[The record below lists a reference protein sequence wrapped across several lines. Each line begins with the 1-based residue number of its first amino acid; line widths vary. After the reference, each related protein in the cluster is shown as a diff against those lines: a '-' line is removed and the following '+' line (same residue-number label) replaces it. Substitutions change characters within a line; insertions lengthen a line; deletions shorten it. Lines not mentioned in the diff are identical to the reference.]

1 MNKKLYIKKNIHR
14 KEFNMSRDKKID
26 RRLVCN
32 WDESDKM
39 FYCVI
44 QKWDN
49 ALGRY
54 WDSSYFEVETTEVN
68 TKEARILR

>member
-1 MNKKLYIKKNIHR
+1 MNITIKNIIHR
-14 KEFNMSRDKKID
+14 RGVNMARDKKIN

-39 FYCVI
+39 FYCIV

-54 WDSSYFEVETTEVN
+54 TDSSYFEVETTEVN
-68 TKEARILR
+68 KKDARILK

>member
-1 MNKKLYIKKNIHR
+1 MNITIKNIIHR
-14 KEFNMSRDKKID
+14 RGVNMARDKKIN

-39 FYCVI
+39 FYCIV

-54 WDSSYFEVETTEVN
+54 TDSSYFEVETTEVN
-68 TKEARILR
+68 KKEARILK

>member
-1 MNKKLYIKKNIHR
+1 MNITIKNIIHR
-14 KEFNMSRDKKID
+14 RGVNMARDKKIN

-39 FYCVI
+39 FYCIV
-44 QKWDN
+44 QKWDD

-54 WDSSYFEVETTEVN
+54 TDSSYFEVETTEVN
-68 TKEARILR
+68 KKEARILK